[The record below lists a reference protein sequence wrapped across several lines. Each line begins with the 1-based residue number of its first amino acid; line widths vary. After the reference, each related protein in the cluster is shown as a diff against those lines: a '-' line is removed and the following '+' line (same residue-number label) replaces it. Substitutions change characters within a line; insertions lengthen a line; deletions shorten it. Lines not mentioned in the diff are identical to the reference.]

1 MKINFLLP
9 SPPPY
14 PIGGCK
20 VVYEYAN
27 HLAKNGHCV
36 NVDHALS
43 IFPSTTPL
51 RFSYAVLKSVFTNL
65 SMRRRIPW
73 FHFAPRVRLR
83 CIPRATSRFLSHAD
97 ATIATAWC
105 TSSWVAQAPHS
116 IRGEGFYLIQHVE
129 DWDAPRET
137 ILETWKLPLHK
148 VVISHWLEDTAKGL
162 GEESTYIPNG
172 LDFEEFGIDI
182 APEKRDP
189 FRVGMLWHRLPWK
202 GSAIG
207 LEALR
212 EVHETYPML
221 HLDLFGV
228 DPAPAGLPEWVTYTQ
243 NPSRPEL
250 RALYNRCAI
259 FVTPSFAEGWA
270 LPPAE
275 AMQCG
280 CALVATAIG
289 GHADYAIEGKTAL
302 TASPQDPASI
312 RDAVANLF
320 GSPDKRLQIAQEGN
334 SWIHQYTW
342 ERATSSLE
350 SLLQAEFMYR

>member
-27 HLAKNGHCV
+27 HLVRNGHSV
-36 NVDHALS
+36 NVDHVLS
-43 IFPSTTPL
+43 IFPSTTPV
-51 RFSYAVLKSVFTNL
+51 RFLYAALKATYFNF
-65 SMRRRIPW
+65 SMRRHISW
-73 FHFAPRVRLR
+73 FHFDPRVQLR
-83 CIPRATSRFLSHAD
+83 CIPRATSQFLFHAE
-97 ATIATAWC
+97 ATVATAWN
-105 TSSWVAQAPHS
+105 TSRWVAQAPS
-116 IRGEGFYLIQHVE
+116 SVRGKGFYLIQHVE
-129 DWDAPRET
+129 DWDAPRDV
-137 ILETWKLPLHK
+137 ILETWKLPLSK
-148 VVISHWLEDTAKGL
+148 IVISHWLEEIAQRL
-162 GEESTYIPNG
+162 GEGSTYIPNG

-182 APEKRDP
+182 TPEERDP
-189 FRVGMLWHRLPWK
+189 FRVGMLWHRLSWK

-207 LEALR
+207 LAALR
-212 EVHETYPML
+212 EVHEAYPML
-221 HLDLFGV
+221 HLELFGV
-228 DPAPAGLPEWVTYTQ
+228 DPAPANLPEWVTYTQ

-289 GHADYAIEGKTAL
+289 GHADYVIDGKTAIA
-302 TASPQDPASI
+302 TIPQDPASI
-312 RDAVANLF
+312 RSAISGLF
-320 GSPDKRLQIAQEGN
+320 SSPEKRLEIAREGN
-334 SWIHQYTW
+334 DWIQKYTW
-342 ERATSSLE
+342 EQATSSFVK
-350 SLLQAEFMYR
+350 LLAEQGLS